1 MRRLTQTIIEAL
13 QNSPKL
19 LGDFAEH
26 IGLKGATVELY
37 LRTGKLRK
45 LSTPLAEAY
54 LRRKLKLPKTAEVV
68 TEIDGN

>member
-1 MRRLTQTIIEAL
+1 MRKLTQNIIEAL
-13 QNSPKL
+13 QASPKL

-45 LSTPLAEAY
+45 LSTPSAEAY
-54 LRRKLKLPKTAEVV
+54 IRHKLKLPKDAEVV
-68 TEIDGN
+68 TETDNN